1 MMARARHGPLCQEQS
16 GHVGEAGQNA
26 RQDESPAHGNLAD
39 RASAE
44 LVMKARW
51 GEGSDRE
58 FYMMKP

>member
-1 MMARARHGPLCQEQS
+1 MMARARHGPLCQEQA
-16 GHVGEAGQNA
+16 GHVGEAGQ
-26 RQDESPAHGNLAD
+26 RQDEPAHGNLAD

-58 FYMMKP
+58 TAMRKP